1 MNLFLMFIYRISR
14 SQSIAVQIIGEK
26 LSKFSSMCRSLIIS
40 SLNLH
45 QNCSILSIEG
55 LQMLILYTP
64 LIKEIFDDNSLDSS
78 QCRLQFSRNLF
89 EILRQN
95 RKVQLEIDAL
105 NELLIKSVVPR
116 IEQSLILPS
125 PLFDN
130 PSNSFYEI
138 PLHNRKEPIY
148 IRCLH
153 GQLTKTDLNIIC
165 SDHPEHFLAQINYNS
180 SEKYSSLFDIE
191 FKRIITHRDQL
202 TIALPCLPFPKDI
215 SNEQQI
221 FIRCSINYLPIKFF
235 FFCCCLEQMLNRL
248 MIIPARMEMF
258 NEIPYAVFR
267 LTQTLSHISVQV
279 ILDYPFQ
286 ILRVSSNGINLS
298 EKFRRK
304 FFEN

>member
-1 MNLFLMFIYRISR
+1 
-14 SQSIAVQIIGEK
+14 
-26 LSKFSSMCRSLIIS
+26 
-40 SLNLH
+40 
-45 QNCSILSIEG
+45 
-55 LQMLILYTP
+55 MLILYTP

-153 GQLTKTDLNIIC
+153 GQLIKSDLNIIC
-165 SDHPEHFLAQINYNS
+165 SDHPKDFLAQINYNS
-180 SEKYSSLFDIE
+180 SEKYSSVFDIE

-286 ILRVSSNGINLS
+286 ILRVSSNGINFS
-298 EKFRRK
+298 EKFMRN